1 MFNNEQLEQVASE
14 LSGQGYCLLENAL
27 SDAQV
32 SALKSSTAQRER
44 FKSAG
49 VGRGQNHQESKQVRG
64 DQILWIEPADTAQG
78 AWLEQMDQLKDYLN
92 RRLFLGLFSFES
104 HFAHYEPGA
113 FYEKHLDAFRGRSNR
128 VLSCVTYLNT
138 DWNPKWGGELLLY
151 EPEGGRVLERVC
163 PAAGTMVI
171 FLSEEFPHE
180 VLPATQDRY
189 SIAGWFR
196 INSSNGYSVDPPA

>member
-1 MFNNEQLEQVASE
+1 M
-14 LSGQGYCLLENAL
+14 
-27 SDAQV
+27 
-32 SALKSSTAQRER
+32 
-44 FKSAG
+44 
-49 VGRGQNHQESKQVRG
+49 
-64 DQILWIEPADTAQG
+64 P
-78 AWLEQMDQLKDYLN
+78 
-92 RRLFLGLFSFES
+92 
-104 HFAHYEPGA
+104 
-113 FYEKHLDAFRGRSNR
+113 
-128 VLSCVTYLNT
+128 
-138 DWNPKWGGELLLY
+138 LLY